1 MCMCVEVSENYSLM
15 PRSDSGDMEVTVF
28 QRTPLPWP
36 LASLTHTC
44 PLCAPLDLSR

>member
-1 MCMCVEVSENYSLM
+1 MLVCGGENHSLM
-15 PRSDSGDMEVTVF
+15 PRSELGDMEVIAF

-44 PLCAPLDLSR
+44 PLCAPLVL